1 MSVMSMLHSQFD
13 LVLEAIHSYLDII
26 EAAEKS
32 GSGYALSRQE
42 REDILS
48 ILTPAANAVNGS
60 YPYSPHVDA
69 SAMAEIPLRRH
80 RDDWDECRRAVTAA
94 ESKIRLS
101 AEPLELADMPA
112 IRHVFDALDAQ
123 RLRLSARIGGGC

>member
-1 MSVMSMLHSQFD
+1 MSVMSILHPQFD
-13 LVLEAIHSYLDII
+13 SVLEAIHSYLGII

-60 YPYSPHVDA
+60 YVYSPHVDA
-69 SAMAEIPLRRH
+69 LAMAKILLRQH
-80 RDDWDECRRAVTAA
+80 RDDWDESGRR
-94 ESKIRLS
+94 
-101 AEPLELADMPA
+101 
-112 IRHVFDALDAQ
+112 
-123 RLRLSARIGGGC
+123 